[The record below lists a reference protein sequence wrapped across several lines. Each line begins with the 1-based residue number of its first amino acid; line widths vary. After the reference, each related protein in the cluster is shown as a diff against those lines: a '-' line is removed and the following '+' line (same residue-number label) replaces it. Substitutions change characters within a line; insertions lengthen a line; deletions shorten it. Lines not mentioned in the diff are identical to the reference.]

1 MGSTAKSD
9 TKSKKN
15 DKVTRDKIL
24 SAAEELF
31 AQNGYAATSISKIA
45 KKAGVL
51 SGSIYWIFDSKD
63 AIFSAVLINSSEQ
76 WREIAEDRDDL
87 YGTVPHD
94 YDELE
99 EMLAKTLYVLKDS
112 PTFVKL
118 IHVAVVEDKTENAE
132 VRDALRSLRS
142 DWVKEAEKS
151 FVANFMQLPE
161 KQVRAIARRYG
172 RLLIAIADGIFMR
185 NAIEATKSGH
195 KEMCATAAK
204 SIVAGIKVEIEALEN
219 S

>member
-1 MGSTAKSD
+1 MGSAAKSD

-76 WREIAEDRDDL
+76 WKQRVDRSGIF
-87 YGTVPHD
+87 YPAVPHD

-99 EMLAKTLYVLKDS
+99 EMVTKSLYVLKDS

-132 VRDALRSLRS
+132 VRDALKSLRS
-142 DWVKEAEKS
+142 GWIQDTDKNL
-151 FVANFMQLPE
+151 VAMFTQLPE

-172 RLLIAIADGIFMR
+172 RLLIGIADGIFMR

>member
-1 MGSTAKSD
+1 MGSAAKSD

-15 DKVTRDKIL
+15 DRVTRDKIL

-76 WREIAEDRDDL
+76 WKQIGEDRDSL
-87 YGTVPHD
+87 YGTEPHD
-94 YDELE
+94 LDEVE
-99 EMLAKTLYVLKDS
+99 ERMAKSLYVLKES

-142 DWVKEAEKS
+142 GWTQEIEKDL
-151 FVANFMQLPE
+151 VAMFTQLPE
-161 KQVRAIARRYG
+161 KHVRAIARRYA
-172 RLLIAIADGIFMR
+172 RLLMAIADGIFIR
-185 NAIEATKSGH
+185 SAVEATKSGL

-204 SIVAGIKVEIEALEN
+204 SVVAGIKVEIEALEN